1 MRVSLRHF
9 RVFIAVAESGQIS
22 KAAAALFT
30 SQPAVSEA
38 IKTLETDVGVKLFNR
53 TPRGVSLTYEGAIFL
68 EHAQNVL
75 ATAVDAMLAPQK
87 VRRDLDG
94 ELTLACTHTVA
105 GYFITP
111 LLSRFARI
119 FPGIKVKLVELE
131 RPCIEDRLMSGEL
144 EVAVCLL
151 SPLEHISEIE
161 TELLVRSK
169 RRLWLPANHALLDRK
184 NVALRDLEHEPYI
197 MLTIDD
203 ADRTTLGY
211 FERAGFEPNVV
222 FRTSSMEAIRNV
234 VSEGHGVTVLSDMVY
249 RPWSL
254 DGVRLVAVDLIDQI
268 PSMDIGLAWNR
279 ASGLGRD
286 AQLFCDVCR
295 YGAGIVGSGM
305 FAESQ

>member
-30 SQPAVSEA
+30 SQPAVTEA
-38 IKTLETDVGVKLFNR
+38 IKTLEMDVGVKLFSR
-53 TPRGVSLTYEGAIFL
+53 SPRGVSLTYEGAVFL
-68 EHAQNVL
+68 EHAQKVL
-75 ATAVDAMLAPQK
+75 AVAVDAMLAPQK

-131 RPCIEDRLMSGEL
+131 RPKIEHQLMSGEL
-144 EVAVCLL
+144 EIAACLL
-151 SPLEHISEIE
+151 SPLEHVSEIE
-161 TELLVRSK
+161 SELLVRSK
-169 RRLWLPANHALLDRK
+169 RRLWLPANHPLIERK
-184 NVALRDLEHEPYI
+184 VVNLRDIEREPYI
-197 MLTIDD
+197 MLTVDD
-203 ADRTTLGY
+203 AERTTQTY
-211 FERAGFEPNVV
+211 FERAGFEPNVI

-234 VSEGHGVTVLSDMVY
+234 IAEGHGVAVLSDMVY

-254 DGVRLVAVDLIDQI
+254 DGVRLVAVDIADPI

-279 ASGLGRD
+279 AAGLNRD

-295 YGAGIVGSGM
+295 HGSGIVD
-305 FAESQ
+305 ATLADPH